1 MADYVTFSKKKKSC
15 KHNVWKVYNKLLA
28 NKFSKLWSLLAVHCW
43 RNKLNSHHKV
53 FPFGTLN
60 SLKSLL
66 LWLWSLAKISSRNEV
81 LKASLIIWWKLR
93 EQLPESLRTPIVLQV
108 FLSEWLRTILFKVG
122 CTGHI

>member
-1 MADYVTFSKKKKSC
+1 MADYVTFSKKTKSC
-15 KHNVWKVYNKLLA
+15 KHNVWKVYNKLLE

-66 LWLWSLAKISSRNEV
+66 LWLWSLVKISSRNEV

-108 FLSEWLRTILFKVG
+108 FLSEWLRTIPFKVG